1 VHIHTE
7 TPGTVLNYATAL
19 GSLRQISITNMQ
31 DQHEDFLDMHAQGN
45 SHVAPELQAASV
57 RGSGRDGDSAAAQ
70 NRIAVLVVASG
81 PGLVEAFRSMGATAI
96 IEGGQTMNPS
106 TEQILQAIE
115 RVPQNEVILLPNNS
129 NIIMAA
135 RQTAGLTKKRVAVVP
150 TDTIPRGMAALIAYS
165 YVGTLE
171 DNVEAMQE
179 AASRVETGEI
189 TRAVRD
195 ARVNDIEVKSGS
207 VIGLHNNT
215 LVTTGSGLEE
225 VAWDLLERMGVT
237 EAGGDRELVTV
248 YSGSGVTPSD
258 AQALAGKIRQR
269 YPNVEVE
276 LVNGGQPFY
285 DYIISAE

>member
-1 VHIHTE
+1 
-7 TPGTVLNYATAL
+7 
-19 GSLRQISITNMQ
+19 M
-31 DQHEDFLDMHAQGN
+31 
-45 SHVAPELQAASV
+45 
-57 RGSGRDGDSAAAQ
+57 
-70 NRIAVLVVASG
+70 
-81 PGLVEAFRSMGATAI
+81 
-96 IEGGQTMNPS
+96 
-106 TEQILQAIE
+106 
-115 RVPQNEVILLPNNS
+115 LLPNNS

-171 DNVEAMQE
+171 DNVKAMQE

-207 VIGLHNNT
+207 VIGLHNNA
-215 LVTTGSGLEE
+215 LVTTGSDLEE
-225 VAWDLLERMGVT
+225 VAWDLLERMGVS
-237 EAGGDRELVTV
+237 EAGGERELVTV